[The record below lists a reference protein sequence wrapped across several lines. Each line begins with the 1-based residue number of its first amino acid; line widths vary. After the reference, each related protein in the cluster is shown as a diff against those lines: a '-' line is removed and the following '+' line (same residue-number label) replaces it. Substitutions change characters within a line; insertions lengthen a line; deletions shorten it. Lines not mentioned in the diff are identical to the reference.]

1 MGDWRY
7 IYDNGTQKFL
17 CKAFLAE
24 KEEIILSQLV
34 VLNPRIVP
42 CVVS

>member
-1 MGDWRY
+1 MGDWSY
-7 IYDNGTQKFL
+7 IYDSDTQKLL

-24 KEEIILSQLV
+24 KEEMILSQLV